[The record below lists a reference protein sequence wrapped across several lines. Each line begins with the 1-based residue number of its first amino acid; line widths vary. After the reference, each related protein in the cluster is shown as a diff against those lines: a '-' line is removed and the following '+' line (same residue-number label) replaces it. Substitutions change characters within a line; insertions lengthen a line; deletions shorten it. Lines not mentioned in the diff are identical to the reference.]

1 MDLPKRRA
9 ALEAMPKEKR
19 EALCEALPRE
29 AGEEDEEEV
38 GQLDMARFEARRAT
52 LECLSPGEAAEVLA
66 GLPPGEAARL
76 LLQMGEERAGPAMH
90 FVSGCVGLSAGAI
103 WRRDLRIRRCLRC
116 APRQDRQAHGEHR
129 VSEEVVHL
137 TRASR
142 FRRFRFAG

>member
-103 WRRDLRIRRCLRC
+103 WR
-116 APRQDRQAHGEHR
+116 
-129 VSEEVVHL
+129 
-137 TRASR
+137 
-142 FRRFRFAG
+142 